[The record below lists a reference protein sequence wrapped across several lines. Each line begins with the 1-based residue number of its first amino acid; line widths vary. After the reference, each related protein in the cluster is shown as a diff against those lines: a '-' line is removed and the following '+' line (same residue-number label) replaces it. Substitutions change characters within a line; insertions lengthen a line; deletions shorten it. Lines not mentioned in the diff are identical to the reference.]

1 MMDGAQLLTWQLQ
14 AAGFVGW
21 HPELRFHPT
30 RKWRLDAAHEAMK
43 LAVEVEGGA
52 FVNGRHN
59 RATGFLKDM
68 EKYNELAI
76 AGWRLIRVTPQQV
89 KAGEALQLIER
100 AMAMTFPERT

>member
-1 MMDGAQLLTWQLQ
+1 MKDGSDLLNWQLA

-43 LAVEVEGGA
+43 LAVEVEGA
-52 FVNGRHN
+52 VWTNGRHT
-59 RATGFLKDM
+59 RGSGFVKDL

-100 AMAMTFPERT
+100 AMANG